1 MISHHKYTLAGCMA
15 ILLWSTI
22 VGLIRNV
29 TEQLGPIGGA
39 AMIYTVSS
47 VLLIVF
53 VGAPKLKSFSAK
65 YLILGGSLFVS
76 YEICLSLALGMA
88 NDRIQA
94 VEMGVINY
102 LWPCLTVLLA
112 VLVSNKPVNKLLYPA
127 LALSF
132 VGVAWTV
139 SGDQGLSVAQLMANV
154 QTNPIS
160 YTLALTGA
168 FLWAVYCNITRRL
181 ADGKNAITW
190 FFIATAMVLWVKYCF
205 SSEPPMVWSVG
216 VGIDLL
222 LVAIAM
228 GGGYAL
234 WNIGIIGG
242 NMIFL
247 ATMSYFTPVFST
259 FLSAM
264 ILDIELTTSFW
275 QGVIM
280 VTVASLLCWW
290 LTRDKPQS
298 SPDTELAEERV

>member
-1 MISHHKYTLAGCMA
+1 MFGDHKYTLAGCVA

-39 AMIYTVSS
+39 AMIYSVSS
-47 VLLIVF
+47 VLLVLF
-53 VGAPKLKSFSAK
+53 VGAPKLKSFSTK
-65 YLILGGSLFVS
+65 YLLLGGFLFVS

-88 NDRIQA
+88 NDRVQA

-139 SGDQGLSVAQLMANV
+139 SGDQGLSAAQLMANV

-190 FFIATAMVLWVKYCF
+190 FFIATALALWVKYAF
-205 SSEPPMVWSVG
+205 SSEPPMVLNAGVSV
-216 VGIDLL
+216 DLL
-222 LVAIAM
+222 LVALAM

-247 ATMSYFTPVFST
+247 ATLSYFTPVFST

-290 LTRDKPQS
+290 LTREKPQQA
-298 SPDTELAEERV
+298 PEWVEESA